1 MGQSDLSPKETE
13 LLWTAA
19 KDDRGEILYSKTL
32 DGEGI
37 RTNGRHFLKD
47 ADARCAAEW
56 LGALRTLEA
65 RGFIEPLSDERD
77 FFRVT
82 STGYEAADHLQGF
95 CRWAAEHVVLRSH
108 FLNTPSQEHIV
119 VCKGVIVLPAVR
131 EVRMRLNGG
140 AV

>member
-1 MGQSDLSPKETE
+1 VGQSDLSPKETE

-19 KDDRGEILYSKTL
+19 QDDRGEILYSKTL

-82 STGYEAADHLQGF
+82 STGYEAADHL
-95 CRWAAEHVVLRSH
+95 E
-108 FLNTPSQEHIV
+108 
-119 VCKGVIVLPAVR
+119 GVPGLV
-131 EVRMRLNGG
+131 EG
-140 AV
+140 